1 MILKY
6 LKKKTPNY
14 LKITIRNFYNRSLAF
29 LSWDP
34 WINFSYSQEGE
45 DILLKR
51 IFSNRKNG
59 FYVDVGAHHPKR
71 FSNTNIFYQMGW
83 KGINIDP
90 MPSSMDLFK
99 KYRPRDI
106 NLECGVAKKK
116 GIMKYYIFN
125 DPAFNSFSK
134 TYSEKIQKKNDLY
147 FIKETINVKIIPL
160 SQILHSYAK
169 KQKIDFL
176 NVDAEGLDLI
186 VLKSNDWKKFRP
198 RIVIVEILESELKNI
213 NKNPIVKFMKKKKYE
228 VYCKQFNSIF
238 FREI

>member
-6 LKKKTPNY
+6 LKKKTSNH
-14 LKITIRNFYNRSLAF
+14 LKITIRNFYNRFLAF

-51 IFSNRKNG
+51 IFNNKKNG

-83 KGINIDP
+83 RGINIDP

-99 KYRPRDI
+99 RYRPRDI
-106 NLECGVAKKK
+106 NLEFGVAKKK

-125 DPAFNSFSK
+125 DPALNSFQRHYLRK
-134 TYSEKIQKKNDLY
+134 QKKKT
-147 FIKETINVKIIPL
+147 FIL
-160 SQILHSYAK
+160 LK
-169 KQKIDFL
+169 KQ
-176 NVDAEGLDLI
+176 
-186 VLKSNDWKKFRP
+186 
-198 RIVIVEILESELKNI
+198 
-213 NKNPIVKFMKKKKYE
+213 
-228 VYCKQFNSIF
+228 
-238 FREI
+238 